1 MKFNRGYYS
10 FTIIS
15 MNIQPIKSE
24 SDYRNGLKRLE
35 VIFDAATGSP
45 ESDEADVL
53 SLLIDEYEKK
63 HYLIEAPD
71 PIEAIKIRMEEMH
84 LKQIDLVQEIG
95 GANRVSE
102 VLNRKRKLTV
112 DMIRKLTARLN
123 LSPGIL
129 INDYQLSAK

>member
-1 MKFNRGYYS
+1 
-10 FTIIS
+10 
-15 MNIQPIKSE
+15 MNIQLLKSE

-35 VIFDAATGSP
+35 VLFDAAIGTP

-53 SLLIDEYEKK
+53 ALLIDEYEKR
-63 HYLIEAPD
+63 HYRMEAPD

-84 LKQIDLVQEIG
+84 LKQIDLVPEIG

-112 DMIRKLTARLN
+112 DMIRKLTTRLN

-129 INDYQLSAK
+129 ITDYPLAAR